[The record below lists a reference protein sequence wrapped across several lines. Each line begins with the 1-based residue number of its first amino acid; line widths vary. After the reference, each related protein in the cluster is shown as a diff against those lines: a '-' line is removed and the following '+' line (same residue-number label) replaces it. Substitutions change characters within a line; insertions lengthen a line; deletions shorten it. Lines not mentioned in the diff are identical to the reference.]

1 MDKSKLVITIER
13 QYGSG
18 GRIVGKKLAEEL
30 GISFYDDEILSMTAE
45 KSALGEK
52 YFRLA
57 DEKAGNNLLRKIV
70 GNLRFPVGIFEEPK
84 KEGDVTSPDN
94 LFRFQAEVIRELASE
109 ESCVIVGRCA
119 DYILETSGKTDLVK
133 IFVYA
138 DLSTCV
144 RRTQETDG
152 ISDTKEALNKLNRIT
167 KQRKSYHKYFTGKE
181 WEDVTNYD
189 LPINA
194 SKLELD
200 QVVELIKDYIRMI
213 GYDIWMA
220 HSRAKKTVTEWR
232 PFLRCAPRGARFHD
246 RELLFG
252 DFYSLD
258 LFVVDRTVI
267 LDLKGITLSVLAEI
281 DAVGYEREEVT
292 GLCFQNDV
300 ITVFTKLCNL
310 ADKCVDL
317 GFVSIL
323 CVIHNDLDG

>member
-45 KSALGEK
+45 KSAVGEK

-70 GNLRFPVGIFEEPK
+70 GNLRFPAGIFEEPK

-213 GYDIWMA
+213 GYDI
-220 HSRAKKTVTEWR
+220 
-232 PFLRCAPRGARFHD
+232 
-246 RELLFG
+246 
-252 DFYSLD
+252 
-258 LFVVDRTVI
+258 
-267 LDLKGITLSVLAEI
+267 
-281 DAVGYEREEVT
+281 
-292 GLCFQNDV
+292 
-300 ITVFTKLCNL
+300 
-310 ADKCVDL
+310 
-317 GFVSIL
+317 
-323 CVIHNDLDG
+323 

>member
-30 GISFYDDEILSMTAE
+30 GIPFYDDEILSMTAE
-45 KSALGEK
+45 KSAVGEK

-57 DEKAGNNLLRKIV
+57 DEKAGNNL
-70 GNLRFPVGIFEEPK
+70 
-84 KEGDVTSPDN
+84 
-94 LFRFQAEVIRELASE
+94 FRFQSEVIRELAAA

-119 DYILETSGKTDLVK
+119 DYILETAGKEDLVK

-138 DLSTCV
+138 DIPTCV

-152 ISDTKEALNKLNRIT
+152 ITDTKEALNKLNKIT

-213 GYDIWMA
+213 GYDI
-220 HSRAKKTVTEWR
+220 
-232 PFLRCAPRGARFHD
+232 
-246 RELLFG
+246 
-252 DFYSLD
+252 
-258 LFVVDRTVI
+258 
-267 LDLKGITLSVLAEI
+267 
-281 DAVGYEREEVT
+281 
-292 GLCFQNDV
+292 
-300 ITVFTKLCNL
+300 
-310 ADKCVDL
+310 
-317 GFVSIL
+317 
-323 CVIHNDLDG
+323 

>member
-45 KSALGEK
+45 KSAVGEK

-57 DEKAGNNLLRKIV
+57 DEIV
-70 GNLRFPVGIFEEPK
+70 GNLRFPAGIFDEPRT
-84 KEGDVTSPDN
+84 EGDVTSPDN
-94 LFRFQAEVIRELASE
+94 LFRFQSEVIRELAAA

-119 DYILETSGKTDLVK
+119 DYILETAGKEDLVK

-138 DLSTCV
+138 DIPTCV

-152 ISDTKEALNKLNRIT
+152 ITDTKEALNKLNKIT

-213 GYDIWMA
+213 GYDI
-220 HSRAKKTVTEWR
+220 
-232 PFLRCAPRGARFHD
+232 
-246 RELLFG
+246 
-252 DFYSLD
+252 
-258 LFVVDRTVI
+258 
-267 LDLKGITLSVLAEI
+267 
-281 DAVGYEREEVT
+281 
-292 GLCFQNDV
+292 
-300 ITVFTKLCNL
+300 
-310 ADKCVDL
+310 
-317 GFVSIL
+317 
-323 CVIHNDLDG
+323 

>member
-45 KSALGEK
+45 KSAVGEK

-57 DEKAGNNLLRKIV
+57 DEKAGNNLLRK
-70 GNLRFPVGIFEEPK
+70 
-84 KEGDVTSPDN
+84 
-94 LFRFQAEVIRELASE
+94 
-109 ESCVIVGRCA
+109 
-119 DYILETSGKTDLVK
+119 ILETSGKTDLVK

-213 GYDIWMA
+213 GYDI
-220 HSRAKKTVTEWR
+220 
-232 PFLRCAPRGARFHD
+232 
-246 RELLFG
+246 
-252 DFYSLD
+252 
-258 LFVVDRTVI
+258 
-267 LDLKGITLSVLAEI
+267 
-281 DAVGYEREEVT
+281 
-292 GLCFQNDV
+292 
-300 ITVFTKLCNL
+300 
-310 ADKCVDL
+310 
-317 GFVSIL
+317 
-323 CVIHNDLDG
+323 